1 MRIVLA
7 DRESDLMEVLWDHGP
22 STVTEVRERLDAKLA
37 YNTVLSILRTLET
50 KGYVGHEEE
59 GRAHRYVAKIARNA
73 ARVSALRHLSAKLFK
88 GSVELLLTSAV
99 TDEKLSAEEIRRIRA
114 LLDAHA
120 DGAPAQR
127 AQPKRAHFKRKPSRG
142 DRS

>member
-22 STVTEVRERLDAKLA
+22 STVTEVRDRLDAKLA
-37 YNTVLSILRTLET
+37 YNTVLSILRTLEV

-59 GRAHRYVAKIARNA
+59 GRAHRYVAKIARDA
-73 ARVSALRHLSAKLFK
+73 ARVSALRQLSAKLFK

-120 DGAPAQR
+120 DGAPTER
-127 AQPKRAHFKRKPSRG
+127 AQPKRAHFKRKPTPG